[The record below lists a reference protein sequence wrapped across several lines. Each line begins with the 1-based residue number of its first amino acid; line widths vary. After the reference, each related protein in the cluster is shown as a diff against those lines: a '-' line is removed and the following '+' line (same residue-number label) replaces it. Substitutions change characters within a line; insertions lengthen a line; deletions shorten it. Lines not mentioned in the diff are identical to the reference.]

1 MKIKVGDQVK
11 VIAGQY
17 KDSVGKVLKT
27 LSKDNKVIV
36 EGVNIHKRHTK
47 PNQMNQA
54 GGIFESE
61 APIHVSNVKLVDKK
75 AKKEVKEVKEAKVS
89 KEAKKETKTK
99 EKTSKKKAS

>member
-27 LSKDNKVIV
+27 LKKENKVIV
-36 EGVNIHKRHTK
+36 EGVNVHKRHTR

-61 APIHVSNVKLVDKK
+61 APIHVSNVKKVET
-75 AKKEVKEVKEAKVS
+75 KKEVKKEVKEAKVE
-89 KEAKKETKTK
+89 KAPKKTTAKKTA
-99 EKTSKKKAS
+99 SKKN

>member
-27 LSKDNKVIV
+27 LKKEDKVIV
-36 EGVNIHKRHTK
+36 EGVNVHKRHTR

-61 APIHVSNVKLVDKK
+61 APIHASNVKKIDKK
-75 AKKEVKEVKEAKVS
+75 ENKKEVKEAKVE
-89 KEAKKETKTK
+89 KTEKKTTA
-99 EKTSKKKAS
+99 KTSKKKAS

>member
-1 MKIKVGDQVK
+1 MKVKVGDQVK

-27 LSKDNKVIV
+27 LKKENKVIV
-36 EGVNIHKRHTK
+36 EGVNIHKRHVK

-61 APIHVSNVKLVDKK
+61 APIHASNVKKIDKK
-75 AKKEVKEVKEAKVS
+75 ENKKEVKEAKVE
-89 KEAKKETKTK
+89 KTTKKAAA
-99 EKTSKKKAS
+99 KTSKKKAS

>member
-27 LSKDNKVIV
+27 LKKENKVIV
-36 EGVNIHKRHTK
+36 EGVNVHKRHTK

-61 APIHVSNVKLVDKK
+61 APINVSNVKKVEI
-75 AKKEVKEVKEAKVS
+75 KKETKKEVKEAKVEKTTTKKNS
-89 KEAKKETKTK
+89 FKKE
-99 EKTSKKKAS
+99 S

>member
-27 LSKDNKVIV
+27 LSKKDKVIV
-36 EGVNIHKRHTK
+36 EGVNVHKRHTR
-47 PNQMNQA
+47 PNQMNQV

-61 APIHVSNVKLVDKK
+61 APIHVSNVKKIE
-75 AKKEVKEVKEAKVS
+75 KKEAKKEVKEAKV
-89 KEAKKETKTK
+89 AKETKPTK
-99 EKTSKKKAS
+99 AKTSKKKAS

>member
-17 KDSVGKVLKT
+17 KNAEGKVLKT
-27 LSKDNKVIV
+27 LKKENKVIV
-36 EGVNIHKRHTK
+36 EGVNVHKRHTR

-61 APIHVSNVKLVDKK
+61 APIHVSNVKKVET
-75 AKKEVKEVKEAKVS
+75 KKESKKEVKEAKV
-89 KEAKKETKTK
+89 EKKATT
-99 EKTSKKKAS
+99 KKASKKN

>member
-27 LSKDNKVIV
+27 IKKENKVVV

-47 PNQMNQA
+47 PSQMNQA

-61 APIHVSNVKLVDKK
+61 APIDASNVKKIDKK
-75 AKKEVKEVKEAKVS
+75 EAKKEVKEAKV
-89 KEAKKETKTK
+89 ETKKTTK
-99 EKTSKKKAS
+99 ATKKKAS

>member
-1 MKIKVGDQVK
+1 MKVKVGDQVK

-27 LSKDNKVIV
+27 LKKENKVIV

-61 APIHVSNVKLVDKK
+61 APIDASNVKIVENKK
-75 AKKEVKEVKEAKVS
+75 EAKKESKKEVKEAKV
-89 KEAKKETKTK
+89 ADTKAT
-99 EKTSKKKAS
+99 KTSKKKAS

>member
-27 LSKDNKVIV
+27 LKKENKVIV
-36 EGVNIHKRHTK
+36 EGVNIHKRHTR

-61 APIHVSNVKLVDKK
+61 APINVSNVKKVET
-75 AKKEVKEVKEAKVS
+75 KKEAKKEVKEAKV
-89 KEAKKETKTK
+89 
-99 EKTSKKKAS
+99 EKTTTKKTASKKKAS

>member
-27 LSKDNKVIV
+27 LKKENKVIV
-36 EGVNIHKRHTK
+36 EGVNVHKRHTR
-47 PNQMNQA
+47 PNQMSQA

-61 APIHVSNVKLVDKK
+61 APIHVSNVKKVET
-75 AKKEVKEVKEAKVS
+75 KKEAKKEVKEAKVE
-89 KEAKKETKTK
+89 KATKKAPAKKTA
-99 EKTSKKKAS
+99 SKKN

>member
-27 LSKDNKVIV
+27 FAKDSKVIV
-36 EGVNIHKRHTK
+36 SGVNIHKRHTK
-47 PNQMNQA
+47 PNQMNQT

-61 APIHVSNVKLVDKK
+61 APIHVSNVKKIDAKE
-75 AKKEVKEVKEAKVS
+75 AKKDTKKEVKEAKV
-89 KEAKKETKTK
+89 EKKETKA
-99 EKTSKKKAS
+99 KTSKKKAS

>member
-17 KDSVGKVLKT
+17 KDSIGKVLKT
-27 LSKDNKVIV
+27 LKKENKVIV
-36 EGVNIHKRHTK
+36 EGVNIHKRHTR

-61 APIHVSNVKLVDKK
+61 APINVSNVKKIDTKE
-75 AKKEVKEVKEAKVS
+75 AKKEVKEAKVE
-89 KEAKKETKTK
+89 KKAAAKKTTTK
-99 EKTSKKKAS
+99 KTASKKN

>member
-17 KDSVGKVLKT
+17 KGNVGKVMKT
-27 LSKDNKVIV
+27 LAKDSKVVV

-47 PNQMNQA
+47 PSQMNQA

-61 APIHVSNVKLVDKK
+61 APIHVSNVKKIDKK
-75 AKKEVKEVKEAKVS
+75 EAKKEVKEAKV
-89 KEAKKETKTK
+89 EAKKETKA
-99 EKTSKKKAS
+99 KTSKKKAS

>member
-1 MKIKVGDQVK
+1 MKLKVGDQVK

-27 LSKDNKVIV
+27 LKKENKVIV
-36 EGVNIHKRHTK
+36 EGVNIHKKHVK

-61 APIHVSNVKLVDKK
+61 APIHASNVKKIDKK
-75 AKKEVKEVKEAKVS
+75 ENKKEVKEAKVE
-89 KEAKKETKTK
+89 KTTKKAAA
-99 EKTSKKKAS
+99 KTSKKKAS